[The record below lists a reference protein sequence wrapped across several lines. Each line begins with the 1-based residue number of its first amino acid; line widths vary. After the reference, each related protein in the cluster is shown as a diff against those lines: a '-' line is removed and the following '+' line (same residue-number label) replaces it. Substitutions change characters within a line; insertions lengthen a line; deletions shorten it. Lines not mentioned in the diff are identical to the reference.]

1 MTGRLGPRF
10 GRGAFFIVLAAIAA
24 GFLQFDP
31 LGIVLVV
38 ALAWA
43 IVAAVEIASAR
54 RRRPR
59 DADDHDAAVP
69 AAPAESAPVAS
80 QTQLAEVLPLR
91 PAPAPAPLSLVPA
104 VPPPPEPDAAARDVA
119 RFATRDEGPREWNL
133 RDLETRARERAG
145 QDPGRDE
152 ERSHVLMYLR
162 EFADADGVLPVD
174 FDGLVRESF
183 GDLIATGRR

>member
-31 LGIVLVV
+31 LGVVLVA

-59 DADDHDAAVP
+59 DADDHDAAVTEAP
-69 AAPAESAPVAS
+69 AAQSEKVAS
-80 QTQLAEVLPLR
+80 QTELAEVLPLR
-91 PAPAPAPLSLVPA
+91 PAPAPLSLVQPVA
-104 VPPPPEPDAAARDVA
+104 PPPESDGAAPDVA
-119 RFATRDEGPREWNL
+119 RFTPRDEGPREWNL
-133 RDLETRARERAG
+133 RDLETRAQERAG
-145 QDPGRDE
+145 EDPIRDE
-152 ERSHVLMYLR
+152 ERSHLLMYLR
-162 EFADADGVLPVD
+162 EFANADGVLPAD

-183 GDLIATGRR
+183 GDLITAGRR